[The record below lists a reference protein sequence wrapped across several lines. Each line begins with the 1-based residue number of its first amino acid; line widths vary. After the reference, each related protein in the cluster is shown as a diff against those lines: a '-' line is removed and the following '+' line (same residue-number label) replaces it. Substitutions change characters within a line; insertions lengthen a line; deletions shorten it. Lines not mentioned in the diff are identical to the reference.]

1 MLRLYRDT
9 LSVLGPALP
18 AVSFLG
24 RLPTAMCQLGSLLLV
39 AETSGSLTTAG
50 LAGGALAAGQTVAG
64 PVVGRLA
71 DRRGQ
76 RGVVLT
82 ASLANAVL
90 VTALVAAALA
100 QAATGWLM
108 LLGALAGASV
118 PQVGPLARTRSVA
131 LVRRGGAD
139 DRGVATVL
147 SFEGTLDEVSFVLGP
162 ALVGVAAALAHPAAA
177 LLLAAALLATCGT
190 AFALHPSARAAAA
203 PERRSARSPES
214 GSVAAPGRPPVG
226 APGSRTLEV
235 PESGAVE
242 VQEARA
248 VEVPESGSVGAGA
261 ATAPAGR
268 GVGAGREAGA
278 GAGGVPGADGPA
290 LDGPAAGRAASRT
303 TRTGVARRGRLS
315 GAAYALRVTMALQG
329 AMFGASQAGITALTE
344 KLGAPEQA
352 GLVYAAMG
360 VMSAAVGLSMAAVPA
375 GIGPAVRWRVSTA
388 ALVVLSVPLVVVDS
402 LGALYAVVI
411 VLGAAFAPHLITVF
425 ALTERTVPAARLAES
440 MAFLT
445 SGIVGGQA
453 LALAVSG
460 GLADGH
466 GAPAAFAVGV
476 AAAVLCAVLSWAVRI
491 RLPSARADA

>member
-1 MLRLYRDT
+1 MYRPT
-9 LSVLGPALP
+9 LSLLGPALP
-18 AVSFLG
+18 VVSFLG

-64 PVVGRLA
+64 PVIGRLA
-71 DRRGQ
+71 DWRGQ

-90 VTALVAAALA
+90 VTALVVAALGRA
-100 QAATGWLM
+100 GTGWLM

-139 DRGVATVL
+139 DRAVGTVL

-190 AFALHPSARAAAA
+190 AFALHPSARTAEAGPAKA
-203 PERRSARSPES
+203 P
-214 GSVAAPGRPPVG
+214 
-226 APGSRTLEV
+226 
-235 PESGAVE
+235 
-242 VQEARA
+242 
-248 VEVPESGSVGAGA
+248 
-261 ATAPAGR
+261 APAG
-268 GVGAGREAGA
+268 
-278 GAGGVPGADGPA
+278 
-290 LDGPAAGRAASRT
+290 PAAEERAAAGVDSRTTGTRATTTRT
-303 TRTGVARRGRLS
+303 TRTRTTRTRTTTRTAVAQRRRLP
-315 GAAYALRVTMALQG
+315 GAAYALRVTMVLQG

-344 KLGAPEQA
+344 QLGAPAQA

-375 GIGPAVRWRVSTA
+375 RIGPATRWRVSTA
-388 ALVVLSVPLVVVDS
+388 GLVLLSVPLLFVDS
-402 LGALYAVVI
+402 LGALYTVVI
-411 VLGAAFAPHLITVF
+411 VLGAAYAPHLITVF

-445 SGIVGGQA
+445 SGVVGGQA
-453 LALAVSG
+453 LALALSG
-460 GLADGH
+460 RLAEGH
-466 GAPAAFAVGV
+466 GAPAAFAVAV
-476 AAAVLCAVLSWAVRI
+476 LAAVLCAALSWTVRT
-491 RLPSARADA
+491 RVPSSPATA